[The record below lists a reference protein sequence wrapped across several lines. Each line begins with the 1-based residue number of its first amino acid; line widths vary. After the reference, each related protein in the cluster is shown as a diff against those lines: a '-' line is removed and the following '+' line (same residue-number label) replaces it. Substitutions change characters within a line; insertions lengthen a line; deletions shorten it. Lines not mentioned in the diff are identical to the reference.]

1 MAAEEEPPIAFH
13 SYPPAVVFVPP
24 PPPLRM
30 RGGTIFSCAEGHRL
44 RLIPSLL
51 SPMVMVMTVVVA
63 DLKGCE
69 SGRKHSLVLELRRVL
84 KIRNRDPLG
93 TFHRQTSSV

>member
-1 MAAEEEPPIAFH
+1 MAAEEEPPTAFH

-69 SGRKHSLVLELRRVL
+69 SGRKHSSVLGA
-84 KIRNRDPLG
+84 I
-93 TFHRQTSSV
+93 HI

>member
-1 MAAEEEPPIAFH
+1 MAAEEEPPTAFH

-69 SGRKHSLVLELRRVL
+69 SGRSTDRLTQNGLQTAELDFVGR
-84 KIRNRDPLG
+84 
-93 TFHRQTSSV
+93 